1 MNENPVGFGG
11 HKYSAIAHWHALLRD
26 DVALLAMPGAHHKTL
41 LVQARTLHQD
51 QVIDADDLSDMLE
64 LADAALA
71 FAVEALLDIKTDE

>member
-1 MNENPVGFGG
+1 MNRESEGAVMA
-11 HKYSAIAHWHALLRD
+11 KSSEVAHWHALLRD

-41 LVQARTLHQD
+41 LIQARCLHRD